1 MYRQIFARLAG
12 RDRLVFHVSALL
24 VFVAIGSFFY
34 SLTYGDKNVGYLSDD
49 AIYLLMAEIFSP
61 WKHTTSLLFQY
72 LRADNHFPPLYPV
85 MLGLFGADSH
95 SPVLA
100 SVITTAFLT
109 IAVVVYGIWIYM
121 ESGRRT
127 LALALPLLF
136 SLLPGT
142 IIFTQGL
149 WSEFLFMCFFYG
161 ALALVSDKTLTGSHW
176 LASSLFIAL
185 TALTRAVGISFIA
198 AYCLY
203 LILKRP
209 RYYILYILVAALP
222 FLYWAFFIN
231 IQATDHGYFGML
243 LKSFTSGQV
252 HAAGLLHDIFA
263 KLVSMYDGWL
273 WQFLI
278 YDIHGSAGVPA
289 HVSLAILLVVALA
302 GFGHRLIHGRLDALC
317 LVFYG
322 ITVLLW
328 PFSDLNFVSRFVF
341 PVTPLMLYYV
351 FYAIGLVKENARS
364 RKAVSLVVSVLIIFS
379 IWPSASYLINRAYAA
394 VPPEVAPYKHDR
406 AWFYSKDL
414 DSAIASANGSK
425 EIFHALNK
433 VATMVPENECIF
445 SFHTALVMLYTHRIS
460 GFYPL
465 PSVSNEEFAY
475 GTRGCRWMVALPLT
489 SLNNDFPKYYPM
501 QRIVN
506 NPAYTIFP
514 ILPDDAV
521 QDTQV
526 TLFLI
531 RRDKAGRF
539 RPPNKHP

>member
-1 MYRQIFARLAG
+1 MYRQILARLAG
-12 RDRLVFHVSALL
+12 RERLVFHVSAFIA
-24 VFVAIGSFFY
+24 FVAIGIFFY
-34 SLTYGDKNVGYLSDD
+34 SLTYADKNVGYLSDD

-61 WKHTTSLLFQY
+61 WKHSTSLLFQY

-85 MLGLFGADSH
+85 MLGLFGANSH
-95 SPVLA
+95 TPVLA

-121 ESGRRT
+121 ESGRRM
-127 LALALPLLF
+127 LAVTLPLLF

-161 ALALVSDKTLTGSHW
+161 ALAFVSDKTLTGSHW
-176 LASSLFIAL
+176 LACSLFIAL
-185 TALTRAVGISFIA
+185 TALTRAVGVSLIA

-209 RYYILYILVAALP
+209 RHYILYMLVAGLP
-222 FLYWAFFIN
+222 FLYWVFFIN
-231 IQATDHGYFGML
+231 IHATDHGYFGML
-243 LKSFTSGQV
+243 LISITSGQV
-252 HAAGLLHDIFA
+252 HAAGLFHDILDKF
-263 KLVSMYDGWL
+263 VSIYDGWL

-278 YDIHGSAGVPA
+278 YDIHGGADALA
-289 HVSLAILLVVALA
+289 HVSLAILLVIALA
-302 GFGHRLIHGRLDALC
+302 GFGQRLIRGRLDALC
-317 LVFYG
+317 LAFYG

-351 FYAIGLVKENARS
+351 FYAIGLVNDNAWYKNAIS
-364 RKAVSLVVSVLIIFS
+364 LIVPVSIIFS
-379 IWPSASYLINRAYAA
+379 IWPPASYLINRAYAA

-414 DSAIASANGSK
+414 DSAIASAKGSRD
-425 EIFHALNK
+425 IFHALNK

-465 PSVSNEEFAY
+465 PSVSDEEFAY

-501 QRIVN
+501 RRIIN

-521 QDTQV
+521 QDSQT

-531 RRDKAGRF
+531 RRNTAGRIQ
-539 RPPNKHP
+539 PPQKHP

>member
-1 MYRQIFARLAG
+1 MSRQILARLTV
-12 RDRLVFHVSALL
+12 RERWLFPVSAFI
-24 VFVAIGSFFY
+24 VFVAIGIFFY

-61 WKHTTSLLFQY
+61 WKHSTSLLFQY

-109 IAVVVYGIWIYM
+109 IAVVVYGVWIYM
-121 ESGRRT
+121 ESDRRT
-127 LALALPLLF
+127 LAVALPVLF
-136 SLLPGT
+136 ALLPGT

-176 LASSLFIAL
+176 LACSLFFAV
-185 TALTRAVGISFIA
+185 TALTRAVGISLIA
-198 AYCLY
+198 AFCLY
-203 LILKRP
+203 LVLKRP
-209 RYYILYILVAALP
+209 RHYILYMLVAALP

-231 IQATDHGYFGML
+231 IHATDHGYFGML
-243 LKSFTSGQV
+243 LNSFTSGQV
-252 HAAGLLHDIFA
+252 HAAGLFHNIIA
-263 KLVSMYDGWL
+263 KLVGIYDGWL

-278 YDIHGSAGVPA
+278 YDIHGGAGVVT
-289 HVSLAILLVVALA
+289 HISLAILLVIALS
-302 GFGHRLIHGRLDALC
+302 GLGHRLIHGRLDALC

-351 FYAIGLVKENARS
+351 FYAIGLIRDNAWY
-364 RKAVSLVVSVLIIFS
+364 RKAITLVVSVSIIFS
-379 IWPSASYLINRAYAA
+379 IWPSTSYLFNRAYAA
-394 VPPEVAPYKHDR
+394 IPPQLAPYRHDR

-414 DSAIASANGSK
+414 DSAIASAKGSRD
-425 EIFHALNK
+425 IFHALNK
-433 VATMVPENECIF
+433 VATMVPSNECIF
-445 SFHTALVMLYTHRIS
+445 SFHTGLVILYTHRMS
-460 GFYPL
+460 GVYPL
-465 PSVSNEEFAY
+465 PSASDEEFAY

-489 SLNNDFPKYYPM
+489 SINNNFPKFYPM
-501 QRIVN
+501 RRIVN

-514 ILPDDAV
+514 ILPDDAE
-521 QDTQV
+521 QGSQP

-531 RRDKAGRF
+531 RRNTTGRIQ
-539 RPPNKHP
+539 PPHTQP